1 MDIFL
6 LVTHLLS
13 SLTNPPLS
21 HTPRFSVQTAAT
33 IAEELYGIQATV
45 SQLPSERDQNFLL
58 TGESN
63 EKFVLRIANG
73 LEDPA
78 LLAAQ
83 NEVLQYLSTRVPF
96 CQRPIA
102 SLQGQYLDEV
112 TSTDGQTNLV
122 RLNTYLP
129 GVPLGEIP
137 TRSAGLL
144 NDFGLKLG
152 LLDKV
157 LLDFEHPAV
166 HRKFHWDLAHWKT
179 VVKNYCGLVHDTQLR
194 TAISRYEVEFER
206 DEAPLLPKLR
216 CSCIHG
222 DPNDYNI
229 LIDPDSH
236 AVVGLLDF
244 GDIVYSYTVG
254 DLAIALAYV
263 VLNDD
268 VPLTTAIHV
277 VAGYKEALPLEDNE
291 IEVLW
296 GLMLMR
302 LCMSVCL
309 AAYQQQQQPGNEYLD
324 ISQRAIREH
333 LPELLAIDRQEASS
347 RFKDT
352 V

>member
-1 MDIFL
+1 MISAM
-6 LVTHLLS
+6 VS
-13 SLTNPPLS
+13 SLTIPLLA

-33 IAEELYGIQATV
+33 IAEEFYGIRATV

-58 TGESN
+58 IGECN

-83 NEVLQYLSTRVPF
+83 NEVLQYLRARVPF

-102 SLQGQYLDEV
+102 SLQGRYLEEV

-137 TRSAGLL
+137 TRSAALL
-144 NDFGLKLG
+144 HDFGLTLG
-152 LLDKV
+152 MLDKE
-157 LLDFEHPAV
+157 LLDFDHPAV
-166 HRKFHWDLAHWKT
+166 HRKFHWDLANWKA

-206 DEAPLLPKLR
+206 DVAPLLPKLR
-216 CSCIHG
+216 HSCIHG

-229 LIDPDSH
+229 LIDPGSRT
-236 AVVGLLDF
+236 VIGLLDF
-244 GDIVYSYTVG
+244 GDIVHSYTVG

-268 VPLTTAIHV
+268 APLTTATCV
-277 VAGYKEALPLEDNE
+277 VAGYKEALTLEENE
-291 IEVLW
+291 VEVLW
-296 GLMLMR
+296 DLMLMR

-324 ISQRAIREH
+324 ISQKAIRGS
-333 LPELLAIDRQEASS
+333 LPKLLAIDRQKTSS
-347 RFKDT
+347 KFKDT
-352 V
+352 VR

>member
-1 MDIFL
+1 MTIPL
-6 LVTHLLS
+6 LA
-13 SLTNPPLS
+13 
-21 HTPRFSVQTAAT
+21 HTPRFSVETAAT
-33 IAEELYGIQATV
+33 IAKQLYGIQATV

-58 TGESN
+58 TGESS

-78 LLAAQ
+78 LLVAQ
-83 NEVLQYLSTRVPF
+83 NEVLQYLSARVPF

-102 SLQGQYLDEV
+102 SLQGQYLDAV

-137 TRSAGLL
+137 TRSAELL

-152 LLDKV
+152 MLDK
-157 LLDFEHPAV
+157 LLVDFDHPAV

-179 VVKNYCGLVHDTQLR
+179 VVKNYCGLIHDTHLR
-194 TAISRYEVEFER
+194 TAISRYEVEFGR
-206 DEAPLLPKLR
+206 DVAPLLPKLR
-216 CSCIHG
+216 RSCIHG

-236 AVVGLLDF
+236 VVVGLLDF

-268 VPLTTAIHV
+268 GALSTATHV
-277 VAGYKEALPLEDNE
+277 LAGYKEALPLEDKE

-296 GLMLMR
+296 DLMLMR

-324 ISQRAIREH
+324 ISQRAIRGS
-333 LPELLAIDRQEASS
+333 LPKLLAIDRLKASS
-347 RFKDT
+347 MFRDR
-352 V
+352 VR